1 MEGRRLRFDNIR
13 QATEAIDEIGSG
25 NSAFM
30 ATRAVHI
37 NVLIRNVPGE
47 KARLLKRVYNDIGA
61 EVAISSDA
69 YHEREVAVTDL
80 IVMGTLYHHREAR
93 RILAHHSETFPLV
106 HLIESITEN
115 APEIG

>member
-1 MEGRRLRFDNIR
+1 MEGRLLRFDDIR
-13 QATEAIDEIGSG
+13 QATVAIDEVGSG

-30 ATRAVHI
+30 ATRAVYM

-47 KARLLKRVYNDIGA
+47 KARSLKRVYNDIGA

-69 YHEREVAVTDL
+69 YQEREGAVTDL
-80 IVMGTLYHHREAR
+80 IVMGALYHHREAR
-93 RILAHHSETFPLV
+93 RILAGHSETLPLV

-115 APEIG
+115 APEIV